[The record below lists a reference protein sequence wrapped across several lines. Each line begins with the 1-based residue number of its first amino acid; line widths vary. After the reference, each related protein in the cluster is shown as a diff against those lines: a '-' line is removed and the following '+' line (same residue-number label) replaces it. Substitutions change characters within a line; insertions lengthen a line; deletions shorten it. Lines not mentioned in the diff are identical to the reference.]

1 MSSLLVLD
9 PVKPEDGLDYIF
21 AYMTGAYGNIF
32 LRNWE
37 GVDIKII
44 RQVWAKELGDY
55 LKSKEIL
62 DYGLRRLPMDRPP
75 SAMAFRELCRESPDI
90 IDIQTAPGINRLA
103 SKVGEPP
110 CRATES
116 FPVYRTRV
124 IEAAKQ
130 KGLL

>member
-9 PVKPEDGLDYIF
+9 PVRPEDGLDYVF
-21 AYMTGAYGNIF
+21 AYMTGAYGNLF

-37 GVDIKII
+37 GVDIKIM

-62 DYGLRRLPMDRPP
+62 DFGLRRLPNDRPP
-75 SAMAFRELCRESPDI
+75 SAMAFRDLCRDSPDI
-90 IDIQTAPGINRLA
+90 IDVETASGINRLA
-103 SKVGEPP
+103 KRVDELPI
-110 CRATES
+110 RATET
-116 FPVYRTRV
+116 FPMYKNRV
-124 IEAAKQ
+124 IQAAKQ